1 MCCLG
6 LNGHLFRAAGTYILL
21 DMILSSKIYTE
32 TVSITFYVVKWD
44 ILSSRMEFSDYQ
56 SSLYPAVRLVLLSN
70 DIRYAKNALSRF
82 NVTSVVR
89 AAIGSVNLLA
99 K

>member
-1 MCCLG
+1 M
-6 LNGHLFRAAGTYILL
+6 LL
-21 DMILSSKIYTE
+21 RP
-32 TVSITFYVVKWD
+32 KW
-44 ILSSRMEFSDYQ
+44 
-56 SSLYPAVRLVLLSN
+56 SLIPSCRHIHF
-70 DIRYAKNALSRF
+70 IRYDSVFENLHRNSVYSILCCKMEYLVIEDGSLF

>member
-1 MCCLG
+1 MLLRPKWTLLPSCRHIHVIRYDSVFENLHRNSVYSILCCKMGYLVIEDG
-6 LNGHLFRAAGTYILL
+6 SLWLA
-21 DMILSSKIYTE
+21 YT
-32 TVSITFYVVKWD
+32 
-44 ILSSRMEFSDYQ
+44 LQ
-56 SSLYPAVRLVLLSN
+56 LVLLSK

>member
-1 MCCLG
+1 V
-6 LNGHLFRAAGTYILL
+6 LL
-21 DMILSSKIYTE
+21 RPKWSLIPRCRHIHFIRYDSVFENLHRNSVYSIY
-32 TVSITFYVVKWD
+32 FVKWD
-44 ILSSRMEFSDYQ
+44 ILSSRMEVSDYW
-56 SSLYPAVRLVLLSN
+56 SSLYPAVRLLLLSK

>member
-1 MCCLG
+1 M
-6 LNGHLFRAAGTYILL
+6 
-21 DMILSSKIYTE
+21 
-32 TVSITFYVVKWD
+32 VKTGQF
-44 ILSSRMEFSDYQ
+44 MTA
-56 SSLYPAVRLVLLSN
+56 SLAHTLLLSK

>member
-1 MCCLG
+1 M
-6 LNGHLFRAAGTYILL
+6 LL
-21 DMILSSKIYTE
+21 RP
-32 TVSITFYVVKWD
+32 KWSLIPSCRHIHVIRYD
-44 ILSSRMEFSDYQ
+44 SVFENLHRNSVWISCHRGWKSLA
-56 SSLYPAVRLVLLSN
+56 SLYPAVRLVLLSK

-82 NVTSVVR
+82 KVTSVVR